1 MNFSINLP
9 APSEKLLLLATDYEK
24 LQTYLPR
31 QIKSIKIID
40 KKDSETITEEI
51 LVFKT
56 IVKNEIVQQTKHVL
70 IDNSIQSEILLGPAK
85 GTKIQTRYEKISTGT
100 KITIDIDLKLSLKAI
115 FLKPIIKKVYVSMLT
130 GVLYKMNNIILEEL
144 DNQ

>member
-70 IDNSIQSEILLGPAK
+70 IDNSIHSDILLGPAK
-85 GTKIQTRYEKISTGT
+85 GTKIQTIYENISTGT
-100 KITIDIDLKLSLKAI
+100 KVSIDIDLKLSLKAI
-115 FLKPIIKKVYVSMLT
+115 FLKPIVKKVYVSMLT

>member
-9 APSEKLLLLATDYEK
+9 TPSEKLLLLATDYEK

-31 QIKSIKIID
+31 QIKSIKIIG

-70 IDNSIQSEILLGPAK
+70 IDNSIHSDILLGPAK
-85 GTKIQTRYEKISTGT
+85 GTKIKTVYEKISTGT
-100 KITIDIDLKLSLKAI
+100 KVSIDIDLKLSFKAI
-115 FLKPIIKKVYVSMLT
+115 FLKPIVKKVDVSMLT

>member
-9 APSEKLLLLATDYEK
+9 TPSEKLLLLATDYEK

-31 QIKSIKIID
+31 QIKSIKIIG

-70 IDNSIQSEILLGPAK
+70 IDNSIHSDILLGPAK
-85 GTKIQTRYEKISTGT
+85 GTKIKTFYEKIST
-100 KITIDIDLKLSLKAI
+100 
-115 FLKPIIKKVYVSMLT
+115 
-130 GVLYKMNNIILEEL
+130 
-144 DNQ
+144 